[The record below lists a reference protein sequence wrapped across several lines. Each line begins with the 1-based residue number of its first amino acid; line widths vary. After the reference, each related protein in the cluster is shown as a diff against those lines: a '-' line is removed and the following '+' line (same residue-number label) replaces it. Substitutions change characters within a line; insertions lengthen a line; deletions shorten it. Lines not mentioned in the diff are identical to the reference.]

1 MITRALSRNQR
12 ECLDQ
17 AARYPRLQRTRAG
30 YQGEGAQ
37 GKDCIA
43 YFKSRTVFALER
55 EGLLAAVEQGSAT
68 SFRITAAGRAEAPRK

>member
-17 AARYPRLQRTRAG
+17 AVRYPRLRRTRGG

-37 GKDCIA
+37 GRDLVT

-55 EGLLAAVEQGSAT
+55 EGLLAPVEQGSAA
-68 SFRITAAGRAEAPRK
+68 SFQITDAGRAEVPRA